1 MNNADEKNNL
11 PNEGKLSNLK
21 IYDLLK
27 VKNPQKFHLAEAKK
41 NVVKAI
47 DSLRVVQ
54 LDLALIQFPK
64 NKKINRAIIKEL
76 AQQLHNVNWS
86 LLPLLEVI
94 STYEGIKQSTNWLT
108 NDDLKNLF
116 ESLKNPGDLL

>member
-1 MNNADEKNNL
+1 MLNEKDEKNNL
-11 PNEGKLSNLK
+11 SETR
-21 IYDLLK
+21 IYDLLAI
-27 VKNPQKFHLAEAKK
+27 KNPQKFHLAEAKK

-47 DSLRVVQ
+47 DSLRVAQ

-64 NKKINRAIIKEL
+64 NKKINRAIVKEL

-86 LLPLLEVI
+86 LLPLLEAI
-94 STYEGIKQSTNWLT
+94 STYQNIRQNQNWLG

-116 ESLKNPGDLL
+116 ESLQNPGELL